1 MPEIYPAPS
10 PLRLERLGLPWPWVV
25 EHSGEDGVRMA
36 DDKGQ
41 GWAMDD
47 AYEALQGRFE
57 FVDNAY
63 IGKDVLVYS
72 EEGNPNQ
79 AVARMN

>member
-1 MPEIYPAPS
+1 
-10 PLRLERLGLPWPWVV
+10 
-25 EHSGEDGVRMA
+25 MA

-47 AYEALQGRFE
+47 AYEALQGRFQC
-57 FVDNAY
+57 VDNAY

-72 EEGNPNQ
+72 DKGNPNQ